1 MAEEEPVSSVHRD
14 IIDRLEASTN
24 PIIRYKLERY
34 VCGGDPNAAATKRLR
49 ESIKQTYIASG
60 LLQDLAASN
69 PADRPGMS
77 TIYLTFRYLADIDYP
92 PGDQLLVSYRDHVYR
107 WLRRLEAQYDGPLFI
122 RDKYRVHGS
131 FHANAVYASIVL
143 GLANRETDELLA
155 NLLRY
160 QWPGGGWNCNK
171 LPRTKGPTIVHT
183 AYGLRGLVA
192 YRSHKTSKALEQAI
206 ADAAEVLLER
216 RVYLKRTTGKPL
228 RPVFTKLSYPYPRLY
243 DFMVGLHVLARS
255 GHVRDPRCE
264 RALDLLESKVVDGRG
279 WPMERRL
286 FSHSK
291 GKENFTNAEWERE
304 TLGKAN
310 LFLTVD
316 ALEILKAAG
325 RLT

>member
-1 MAEEEPVSSVHRD
+1 MTSAHEDSIAHLEE
-14 IIDRLEASTN
+14 STN

-34 VCGGDPNAAATKRLR
+34 VRGVDPKKAEMRRLR
-49 ESIKQTYIASG
+49 ESIKDSSIAQG
-60 LLQDLAASN
+60 LLQDLATSD
-69 PADRPGMS
+69 PADRQGMS

-92 PGDQLLVSYRDHVYR
+92 PGDKSLIPFRDHVYR
-107 WLRRLEAQYDGPLFI
+107 WLRGLEAQYDGPLFI

-131 FHANAVYASIVL
+131 FHANAVYASVVL
-143 GLANRETDELLA
+143 DLANEETDALAA

-171 LPRTKGPTIVHT
+171 LPRTKGPTIVHS

-192 YRSHKTSKALEQAI
+192 YRSRNKSKAVGQAI

-216 RVYLKRTTGKPL
+216 QVYLKRANGKPL

-243 DFMVGLHVLARS
+243 DFMTGLHILTRS
-255 GHVRDPRCE
+255 GHIRDPRCA
-264 RALDLLESKVVDGRG
+264 RALDLLESKMIDGQG
-279 WPMERRL
+279 WAMERKL
-286 FSHSK
+286 FSHTKSK
-291 GKENFTNAEWERE
+291 DDFTHAEWEKE
-304 TLGKAN
+304 TLGKAS

-316 ALEILKAAG
+316 ALEILNAAG